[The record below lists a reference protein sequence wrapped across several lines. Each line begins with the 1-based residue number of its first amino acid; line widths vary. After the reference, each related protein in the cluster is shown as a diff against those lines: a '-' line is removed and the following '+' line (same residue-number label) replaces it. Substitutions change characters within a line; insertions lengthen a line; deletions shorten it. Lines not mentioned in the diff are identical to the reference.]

1 MIPFTIVGL
10 RFDHL
15 SPPEQAVFA
24 FEEGRLSDACV
35 KIKKQTQSRSVMLLG
50 TCDRIELWCEEPRT
64 SLVEPLLRGLSL
76 SPLAW
81 AKEVY
86 TIKAQESLMHCFS
99 LACGLLSPLFG
110 EDQIISQIQQAFNRS
125 VQVGCA
131 SSMLAYLVR
140 EVVTTAKQVQTTVD
154 LQIVDQS
161 VAEYVHTF
169 LAPYAGQQILVLGSS
184 ALSRSVASYLAERGF
199 VIWMTFRDTDKVDL
213 LLPPKVH
220 AIAYDQ
226 RFSYLPR
233 CFVVISATK
242 GMEYTIRKDQ
252 VQGPHLYL
260 DLAPVRD
267 IDPGIDGVIRIE
279 DLAIPLVQR
288 EQQTSKAL
296 AIIEIACRK
305 VDQYIA
311 YRSAVPELQNLAID
325 AANDLVYRLQ
335 APLKALG
342 EEKAV
347 LGPSIYE
354 TARKAFSHYL
364 YAQKKAQSMYCHL
377 DLTKSLENGQSSY
390 AGDPP
395 VVLSAFHTLE
405 REGWRLTHLQFGSHA
420 GTHMDSPAHMLEQ
433 GLSLDEFPVSRF
445 FATAYVLDCTHL
457 GTISIEALSAIPSG
471 CDAVLF
477 FTKGGSYLDEEAAAY
492 LVERGIQ
499 IVGFDTANC
508 DRDGDLSFPIHH
520 IILGGGALILENLV
534 NLERIL
540 HRSVQLTAL
549 PLFFTHADGA
559 PARVVA
565 TYEV

>member
-10 RFDHL
+10 RFDRL
-15 SPPEQAVFA
+15 PPCEQAVFA
-24 FEEGRLSDACV
+24 FEEERLSDACV
-35 KIKKQTQSRSVMLLG
+35 KIKKQTKSRSAMLLA

-81 AKEVY
+81 AKETY
-86 TIKAQESLMHCFS
+86 TITAQESLLHCFS

-110 EDQIISQIQQAFNRS
+110 EDQIISQILQAFSRS

-131 SSMLAYLVR
+131 SSLLAYLVR
-140 EVVTTAKQVQTTVD
+140 EVVTTAKQVQTTVN
-154 LQIVDQS
+154 LQVVDQS
-161 VAEYVHTF
+161 VAEHVHTF
-169 LAPYAGQQILVLGSS
+169 LAPYKGQQVLVLGSS
-184 ALSRSVASYLAERGF
+184 ALSRSVSSYLAERGF
-199 VIWMTFRDTDKVDL
+199 VIWMTFRDTEKVDL

-220 AIAYDQ
+220 AIAYEE
-226 RFSYLPR
+226 RLSYLDR

-242 GMEYTIRKDQ
+242 GMEYTLRKDQ
-252 VQGPHLYL
+252 VKGSHLYL

-267 IDPGIDGVIRIE
+267 IDPAIGGVIRIE
-279 DLAIPLVQR
+279 DLAIPLPEQNR
-288 EQQTSKAL
+288 EKSKAL
-296 AIIEIACRK
+296 AIIETGCRK
-305 VDQYIA
+305 IKRYVA
-311 YRSAVPELQNLAID
+311 YQAAVPELQNLAID

-342 EEKAV
+342 EERAT
-347 LGPSIYE
+347 LGQNIYE

-364 YAQKKAQSMYCHL
+364 YVQKKAESSRCHL
-377 DLTKSLENGQSSY
+377 DLSKPLESGQSGY

-405 REGWRLTHLQFGSHA
+405 REGWRLSQLQFGSHA
-420 GTHMDSPAHMLEQ
+420 GTHMDSPAHLLKE
-433 GLSLDEFPVSRF
+433 GLYLDEIPVSRF
-445 FATAYVLDCTHL
+445 FATAYVLDCTCI
-457 GTISIEALSAIPSG
+457 GAITIDSLSVIPSG

-477 FTKGGSYLDEEAAAY
+477 STKDLAYLEEDAAAY
-492 LVERGIQ
+492 LVERGIR
-499 IVGFDTANC
+499 IFGFDTANC

-520 IILGGGALILENLV
+520 IILGGGALILENLA
-534 NLERIL
+534 NLGHIL
-540 HRSVQLTAL
+540 HRTVQLTAL

-565 TYEV
+565 TYEA